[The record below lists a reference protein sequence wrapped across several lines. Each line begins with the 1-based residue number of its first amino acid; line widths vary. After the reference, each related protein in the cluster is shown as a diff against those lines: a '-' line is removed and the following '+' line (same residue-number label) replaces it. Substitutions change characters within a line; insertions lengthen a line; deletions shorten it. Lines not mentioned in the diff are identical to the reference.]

1 MELENSD
8 LPAAVIA
15 SANDACGS
23 LLPAKSKDLYERTY
37 SEFCDWCTK
46 QHVNDYIEPVLLAYF
61 AEIVQKGLIASLWPK
76 FSMLKSTL
84 RLKKNIDI
92 GNYHKLIM
100 YIKRQS
106 EGHVPKKSKI
116 LEKGQVQQFIIEAP
130 NDVFLMAKV
139 N

>member
-1 MELENSD
+1 
-8 LPAAVIA
+8 
-15 SANDACGS
+15 
-23 LLPAKSKDLYERTY
+23 
-37 SEFCDWCTK
+37 
-46 QHVNDYIEPVLLAYF
+46 
-61 AEIVQKGLIASLWPK
+61 
-76 FSMLKSTL
+76 
-84 RLKKNIDI
+84 
-92 GNYHKLIM
+92 M

>member
-1 MELENSD
+1 
-8 LPAAVIA
+8 
-15 SANDACGS
+15 
-23 LLPAKSKDLYERTY
+23 
-37 SEFCDWCTK
+37 
-46 QHVNDYIEPVLLAYF
+46 
-61 AEIVQKGLIASLWPK
+61 
-76 FSMLKSTL
+76 MLKSTL
-84 RLKKNIDI
+84 RLKKNIDV

-116 LEKGQVQQFIIEAP
+116 LEKGQFIIEAP